1 MIVFFFKQKTAYE
14 MRISDW
20 SSDVC
25 SSDLAFRNAGAGVP
39 TRRSETLAASLVSAA
54 EGDFVFTRPE
64 TSQALFEATAPSLD
78 AAAVTAAFRDRME
91 GMSPPLARVTTKTP
105 IEGGTAAILA
115 GLQASTTVAVA
126 PPAEALNAAF
136 AYDDFGAPGK
146 IVSDERVDDLGIRR
160 IRFANNVMINIKTTD
175 FQKDKVMLRLE
186 EPTSEL

>member
-1 MIVFFFKQKTAYE
+1 
-14 MRISDW
+14 
-20 SSDVC
+20 
-25 SSDLAFRNAGAGVP
+25 
-39 TRRSETLAASLVSAA
+39 
-54 EGDFVFTRPE
+54 
-64 TSQALFEATAPSLD
+64 
-78 AAAVTAAFRDRME
+78 ME

-160 IRFANNVMINIKTTD
+160 IRFANRSDERRVGKEWVSTC
-175 FQKDKVMLRLE
+175 RSRWS
-186 EPTSEL
+186 P